1 MTLRQVLQSVNLR
14 LSCFNVLMQ
23 RKAQRFPT
31 AANIQQRTE
40 IQISAEGWG
49 RGGRGGEDQ

>member
-1 MTLRQVLQSVNLR
+1 
-14 LSCFNVLMQ
+14 MQ

-49 RGGRGGEDQ
+49 GGEISDHVTAGRSRKW